1 MSTTVYPYLT
11 PEKLIEAEEE
21 ARIKELS
28 WLLESLEEET
38 FQALKNGINECL
50 ALLAPVHPGSTLV
63 LSSHRSENIKGHVTR
78 IGSQIVKGTINL
90 RLRTHAPLNLS
101 ISPVSSTTTT
111 TTVAKNNDGFYLP
124 SLRTL
129 STLLEQALDCLNSV
143 LFSFGSQ
150 IGQSSSINSTSN
162 IIFSQLRLLYSLIH
176 ESLLILK
183 GSDLYLAKCTSH
195 VSSQYGTKA
204 WNEEPLESVIFTPEL
219 PSTLALDIKISDCSL
234 LLTIRV
240 LELCTQTP
248 TISSLFLTGIG
259 VQRRLEH
266 DEMDQEFFYRGMSV
280 RVKEKYQ
287 VESSADP
294 CLLSCAAKLQALERS
309 TLGAMDA
316 LRALTGRRDEELE

>member
-1 MSTTVYPYLT
+1 MSTTVYPYLS
-11 PEKLIEAEEE
+11 PEKLKEAEEE

-38 FQALKNGINECL
+38 FQALKNGIEECL

-63 LSSHRSENIKGHVTR
+63 LSSHRSENIKGHITR
-78 IGSQIVKGTINL
+78 IGSQIVKGTFNL

-101 ISPVSSTTTT
+101 ISPANLTETA
-111 TTVAKNNDGFYLP
+111 AKNNHGFYLP
-124 SLRTL
+124 SLRKLTTL
-129 STLLEQALDCLNSV
+129 FEQALDCLNSV
-143 LFSFGSQ
+143 HFSSTPQ
-150 IGQSSSINSTSN
+150 IDQASSINSTSTA
-162 IIFSQLRLLYSLIH
+162 IFSQLRLLNSLFH
-176 ESLLILK
+176 ESLSILK
-183 GSDLYLAKCTSH
+183 GIDLYPAQRTPIASL
-195 VSSQYGTKA
+195 QYEAKA

-219 PSTLALDIKISDCSL
+219 PSSLSLDMKISDCSL

-240 LELCTQTP
+240 LELCNQTP

-266 DEMDQEFFYRGMSV
+266 DEMEQEFLYRGRTV
-280 RVKEKYQ
+280 RVKEKCQ

-309 TLGAMDA
+309 TLGAIDA
-316 LRALTGRRDEELE
+316 LRALTGHEDEQLE

>member
-1 MSTTVYPYLT
+1 MSTTVYPYLS
-11 PEKLIEAEEE
+11 PEKLKEAEEE

-28 WLLESLEEET
+28 WLLESLEEDT
-38 FQALKNGINECL
+38 FQALKSGIEECL

-78 IGSQIVKGTINL
+78 IGSQIVKGTFNL
-90 RLRTHAPLNLS
+90 RLRTHAPYNLS
-101 ISPVSSTTTT
+101 ISPVSSTA
-111 TTVAKNNDGFYLP
+111 TVAKSNHGFYLP
-124 SLRTL
+124 SLKKL

-143 LFSFGSQ
+143 HFSSGSQ
-150 IGQSSSINSTSN
+150 NDQASSINSTSAT
-162 IIFSQLRLLYSLIH
+162 IFSQLRLLCSLFH
-176 ESLLILK
+176 ESLSILK
-183 GSDLYLAKCTSH
+183 GSDLYPAQSTLLA
-195 VSSQYGTKA
+195 SSQCDTKA

-219 PSTLALDIKISDCSL
+219 PSTLALNINISDCSL

-240 LELCTQTP
+240 LEPCSQTP
-248 TISSLFLTGIG
+248 TISSLFLAGIG

-266 DEMDQEFFYRGMSV
+266 DEMDQEFLYRGRLV
-280 RVKEKYQ
+280 RVKEKCQ

-316 LRALTGRRDEELE
+316 LRALTGRKDEELE